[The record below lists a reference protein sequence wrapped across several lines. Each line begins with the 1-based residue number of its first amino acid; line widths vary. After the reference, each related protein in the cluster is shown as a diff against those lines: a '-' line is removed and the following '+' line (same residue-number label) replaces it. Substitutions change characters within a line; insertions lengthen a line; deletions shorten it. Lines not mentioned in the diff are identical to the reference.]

1 MSRSSSGGARVEPDG
16 PDSWLQIGDPREA
29 TGEGMRRRAVARALC
44 AFQGRRDTLLPYPQR
59 QRAVGDRPGSSGC
72 IRMRDMDAIDLYGRV
87 RVGAP
92 AVVIG

>member
-1 MSRSSSGGARVEPDG
+1 MSRSSSGGARVKPDG
-16 PDSWLQIGDPREA
+16 PDSWLQIRAPWEA
-29 TGEGMRRRAVARALC
+29 TGEGMPRRAVARALY
-44 AFQGRRDTLLPYPQR
+44 AFQGRRDTLYRIRSPNEPLEIGQAP
-59 QRAVGDRPGSSGC
+59 SGC

>member
-1 MSRSSSGGARVEPDG
+1 LE
-16 PDSWLQIGDPREA
+16 IGQAP
-29 TGEGMRRRAVARALC
+29 
-44 AFQGRRDTLLPYPQR
+44 
-59 QRAVGDRPGSSGC
+59 SGC